1 MSTIS
6 VNRQGPPS
14 MPRAELGIHGLKA
27 RAATGLEKSEK
38 RGVQAARNGP
48 SPPPTPAGGP
58 VAKAEMSTADRLR
71 SRDLRG
77 ARAVGRCVI
86 ADSTHPTRCRMAISS
101 NACALP
107 DFPAFAQSVR
117 YGVPGTHRGI
127 TISGLSACHSR
138 RESRSSTRRLCPH
151 QRHKS
156 RGTEC
161 SPRQTN
167 SRRDGVPGG
176 CPVRDVSGGRDGR
189 DLQGTSG
196 TRLQRCAYRGGQR
209 FEQSVILGGPDVT
222 RPHSPRTSGS
232 ALCGAHQ

>member
-1 MSTIS
+1 L
-6 VNRQGPPS
+6 VQG
-14 MPRAELGIHGLKA
+14 
-27 RAATGLEKSEK
+27 TF
-38 RGVQAARNGP
+38 AAR
-48 SPPPTPAGGP
+48 
-58 VAKAEMSTADRLR
+58 
-71 SRDLRG
+71 
-77 ARAVGRCVI
+77 RAVGRCVI
-86 ADSTHPTRCRMAISS
+86 ADSTHPTRCRVAISS
-101 NACALP
+101 NACALS
-107 DFPAFAQSVR
+107 DFPEFAQSVR

-167 SRRDGVPGG
+167 SQRDGVPGG

-196 TRLQRCAYRGGQR
+196 TRLQRCALPRWAAIRAIGDTRRSG
-209 FEQSVILGGPDVT
+209 VT

-232 ALCGAHQ
+232 ALCGAPQ